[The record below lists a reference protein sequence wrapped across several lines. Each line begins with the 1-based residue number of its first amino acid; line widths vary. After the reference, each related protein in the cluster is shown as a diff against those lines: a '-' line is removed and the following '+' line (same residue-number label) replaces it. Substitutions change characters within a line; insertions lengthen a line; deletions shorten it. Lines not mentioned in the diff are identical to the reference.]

1 MRFVRTRTGTVRL
14 EDYALSS
21 WRAFTDVISKLDAAE
36 IRRCLDREYAGK
48 KRRTI
53 ILKLTSRLSTFERQ
67 SRRAV
72 AELTSAKGSMKPR
85 LNCAEL
91 QRRIDAILP
100 TAETKRDWANI
111 VRWTRLFKERQPA
124 EIAALAAA
132 SRDRRR
138 HPLPDH
144 EHRDGIPCTYG
155 CPGDSQYPKAR
166 I

>member
-1 MRFVRTRTGTVRL
+1 MRL

-21 WRAFTDVISKLDAAE
+21 WRAFSDVISRLDAAE

-85 LNCAEL
+85 LNCTEL

-132 SRDRRR
+132 SKDRRR
-138 HPLPDH
+138 YPLPDH

-155 CPGDSQYPKAR
+155 CPGDSQYPSGTQLSR
-166 I
+166 GN

>member
-67 SRRAV
+67 SRQAV

-85 LNCAEL
+85 LNCTEL
-91 QRRIDAILP
+91 QRRIDRS
-100 TAETKRDWANI
+100 E
-111 VRWTRLFKERQPA
+111 
-124 EIAALAAA
+124 
-132 SRDRRR
+132 
-138 HPLPDH
+138 
-144 EHRDGIPCTYG
+144 
-155 CPGDSQYPKAR
+155 
-166 I
+166 